1 MTDQTDG
8 FVRVHAEADV
18 FERVERFDRS
28 RARMEHALL
37 QGLVALVMDLERL
50 GDPFDL
56 DDGGHYNSDSKFPGG
71 ARRALRPRGT
81 R

>member
-28 RARMEHALL
+28 
-37 QGLVALVMDLERL
+37 ER
-50 GDPFDL
+50 GWSMRSFRT
-56 DDGGHYNSDSKFPGG
+56 GG
-71 ARRALRPRGT
+71 ARDGS
-81 R
+81 